1 MAETSDYKSTLNLPE
16 TGFSMRANLPQN
28 EPKRLEAWSGMD
40 LYGLIRARSAGRPKF
55 VLHDGPPYANGRI
68 HTGHALNKILK
79 DIVVKSRTMLGYD
92 APYVPGWDCHGL
104 PIEHA
109 VGKELKAKK
118 NEMSDADFRRACRE
132 FAAKYVDI
140 QRTDFIR
147 LGILG
152 DWFHPY
158 MTMSYDYEASI
169 AGALGR
175 FFETGLVYKGL
186 KPVHWCTYDQS
197 ALAEAEVEYA
207 AHKSPSVYVRMRLT
221 DDSVKSLDL
230 PIEKPLY
237 AVIWT
242 TTPWTLPANLGI
254 ALKPDFDYA
263 IVEHD
268 GANYIL
274 AADLVATVAPKF
286 GWTDYQTGKLFKGTA
301 FEHLR
306 YRHPFLEREGLMMLG
321 DHVTIDAGTG
331 LVHTAPGHGADDFNI
346 GRKYGLDIYTP
357 VNHRGEF
364 TDDVPLW
371 AGMHVFKANPL
382 IVELLRERG
391 ALLRGEEIEHSY
403 PHCWR
408 CKHPIIFR
416 ATEQWFIS
424 MDEAATPRADGEG
437 SREAAAPDSEGVRA
451 AADAESLRGRALA
464 EVRNVKWFPVWG
476 EERMAGMVANRP
488 DWCISRQRLW
498 GVPITVLYCEH
509 CNEPIT
515 SPELFAKVT
524 EHFGNEGADAWFERP
539 ASDFLPAGQTCAKC
553 GQAQFRKERDILDVW
568 FDSGCS
574 HVAVLKTRPELTWP
588 ADVYLEGH
596 DQHRGWFQS
605 SLLVGSGIE
614 GGAPFRQV
622 VTCGFVLN
630 EQGDKMSKS
639 KGNALSPQDVIAQS
653 GADILRMWVAMVDYT
668 DDMPFGPQIMT
679 RIGDAYRKIRN
690 TARILLANLSG
701 FDPDTD
707 LVPMDELSA
716 IDRWIV
722 SRAHDV
728 VERCRRAYEAYEF
741 HVVYHRIVELCTVD
755 LSALYV
761 DISKDTMYCE
771 LPQSRERRS
780 AQTAMYHVLRAV
792 VGAMAP
798 IVSFTADEIYEAMPG
813 ASEKSVHLTDFPTLP
828 GATLTDGDA
837 ATWDRLFR
845 LREEATKLLERS
857 RAAGAIGK
865 SLEADV
871 ALHTSIP
878 PSTLLG
884 NVNVDQ
890 ATLFIVSHVDFKP
903 ADDSLADAVEVEG
916 LGRIALAVKPARGKK
931 CGRCWK
937 YREEVANDGEACG
950 RCQSVLDKL
959 APPEMPTA

>member
-1 MAETSDYKSTLNLPE
+1 MAESSDYKSTLNLPE

-28 EPKRLEAWSGMD
+28 EPKRLEAWREMD
-40 LYGLIRARSAGRPKF
+40 LYALIRAKSAGRPKF

-79 DIVVKSRTMLGYD
+79 DIVVKSRTMLGFD
-92 APYVPGWDCHGL
+92 SPYVPGWDCHGL

-109 VGKELKAKK
+109 VDKELKSKK
-118 NEMSDADFRRACRE
+118 RDMSSADIRRACRE
-132 FAAKYVDI
+132 FAARYVDI
-140 QRTDFIR
+140 QRDDFIR

-152 DWFHPY
+152 DWFNPY
-158 MTMSYDYEASI
+158 LTMSYGYEASI

-175 FFETGLVYKGL
+175 FFETGMVYKGL

-197 ALAEAEVEYA
+197 ALAEAEVEYKN
-207 AHKSPSVYVRMRLT
+207 HKSPSVYVRMRLT
-221 DDSVKSLDL
+221 DESVQSLDL
-230 PIEKPLY
+230 PLEKPLY

-242 TTPWTLPANLGI
+242 TTPWTLPANLAI
-254 ALKPDFDYA
+254 AVKPDFDYA
-263 IVEHD
+263 VVEHD
-268 GANYIL
+268 GVNYIL
-274 AADLVATVAPKF
+274 AQDLVAAVAPKF
-286 GWTDYQTGKLFKGTA
+286 DWTEYRPVKVFKGSA

-306 YRHPFLEREGLMMLG
+306 YRHPFLEREGMMVLG

-331 LVHTAPGHGADDFNI
+331 LVHTAPGHGADDFNV

-357 VNHRGEF
+357 VNHRGQF
-364 TDDVPLW
+364 TEDVPLW

-382 IVELLRERG
+382 IVDLLRERS
-391 ALLRGEEIEHSY
+391 ALLRYEELEHSY

-408 CKHPIIFR
+408 CKNPIIFR

-424 MDEAATPRADGEG
+424 MDDQT
-437 SREAAAPDSEGVRA
+437 
-451 AADAESLRGRALA
+451 LRQRAL
-464 EVRNVKWFPVWG
+464 EQVHEVKWFPVWG
-476 EERMAGMVANRP
+476 EERMAGMVENRP

-498 GVPITVLYCEH
+498 GVPITVLYCES
-509 CNEPIT
+509 CSEPIT
-515 SPELFAKVT
+515 SPELFARVT
-524 EHFGNEGADAWFERP
+524 EHFRNEGADAWYERP
-539 ASDFLPAGQTCAKC
+539 ATDFLPAGFACGKC
-553 GQAQFRKERDILDVW
+553 GGTQFRKEQDILDVW

-574 HVAVLKTRPELTWP
+574 HIAVLQTREELGWP
-588 ADVYLEGH
+588 ADLYLEGH

-605 SLLVGSGIE
+605 SLLVGTGIE
-614 GGAPFRQV
+614 GGAPYRQV

-630 EQGDKMSKS
+630 EKGDKMSKS
-639 KGNALSPQDVIAQS
+639 EGNALSPQDVIAQS

-690 TARILLANLSG
+690 TARILLANLTG
-701 FDPDTD
+701 FDPATD
-707 LVPMDELSA
+707 LVPMPELSA

-722 SRAHDV
+722 GRANDV
-728 VERCRRAYEAYEF
+728 VERCRRAYETYEF
-741 HVVYHRIVELCTVD
+741 HIVYHRLVELCTVD

-771 LPQSRERRS
+771 LPDSRERRS
-780 AQTAMYHVLRAV
+780 AQTAMYHVLRAL

-813 ASEKSVHLTDFPTLP
+813 EKEKSVHLVDFPRMED
-828 GATLTDGDA
+828 ATLTDGDA
-837 ATWDRLFR
+837 ATWERLFR
-845 LREEATKLLERS
+845 LREEATKLLERA
-857 RAAGAIGK
+857 RAAGRIGK

-871 ALHTSIP
+871 ELRTSIP
-878 PSTLLG
+878 PLTLLG
-884 NVNVDQ
+884 NVNADL
-890 ATLFIVSHVDFKP
+890 AALLIVSHVDFKP
-903 ADDSLADAVEVEG
+903 ADDALADGIDIEP
-916 LGRIALAVKPARGKK
+916 LGRIGIAVVPARGKK

-937 YREEVANDGEACG
+937 YREEVAEDGTLCA

-959 APPEMPTA
+959 APREMPTA